1 MKQLLTDLILT
12 GHADDPVFSKPMRI
26 LLVAD
31 NYVWIIPIDLGPHRG
46 YSKGV
51 QRISEELVQSWI
63 GQSRLELAE
72 FKPPPQW
79 SLPDEALNEL
89 YGRHASEPCKP
100 VIQRQT
106 AWNAIKSYV
115 EAHPVAEAILTMSY
129 RKWIP
134 LRAAEL
140 GCSVS
145 WLYNVLHRYWAGGS
159 TRFCLLGNSHLCG
172 GRGVKKAQNTKLGR
186 RNVATAAA
194 LRADP
199 AAKNLDSVGFIM
211 SQEAINKVQ
220 FGWQHFTTGRSRREA
235 YLETMQTFYR
245 DSIEMADGMPRGVLK
260 LPGERPSQIQFE
272 YWGPRYESKEDADK
286 ETNRHDRRHLPGYA
300 NQHIPRAC

>member
-211 SQEAINKVQ
+211 SQEAINKVA
-220 FGWQHFTTGRSRREA
+220 GSTSRPDARGGRHTLKRCR
-235 YLETMQTFYR
+235 L
-245 DSIEMADGMPRGVLK
+245 SIATPSKWPTVCRG
-260 LPGERPSQIQFE
+260 
-272 YWGPRYESKEDADK
+272 
-286 ETNRHDRRHLPGYA
+286 
-300 NQHIPRAC
+300 AC